1 MLTRELTPAER
12 LILPADFKPD
22 KGGIDGTRRKVLA
35 LADSVAG
42 TGVIIKVNSALRA
55 CGYNLIKD
63 LHDRDVRVMADLKL
77 IDIPETMEIDALTI
91 ADYNPELLTVMCCA
105 RIEGMTRVH
114 NNLQST
120 EVLGVTVLTNLDEE
134 DCQAIFTCSSKAG
147 VLRFARMAQLA
158 GIGGLVLSG
167 KELEVLEHRTELLLL
182 SRNTPGIRPAWS
194 LVQDDD
200 QSRIVTPAQAIA
212 SGADRIVVG
221 RPINGA
227 KPNTEGRP
235 QNPREA
241 VERTIEEIAEGL
253 AARQK

>member
-105 RIEGMTRVH
+105 GIEGMTRVH

-147 VLRFARMAQLA
+147 VLRFARMAQLTKPPQ
-158 GIGGLVLSG
+158 S
-167 KELEVLEHRTELLLL
+167 EHLTKLLISPSLPHRRGFFVANFFN
-182 SRNTPGIRPAWS
+182 SRS
-194 LVQDDD
+194 
-200 QSRIVTPAQAIA
+200 QA
-212 SGADRIVVG
+212 SCGVR
-221 RPINGA
+221 
-227 KPNTEGRP
+227 
-235 QNPREA
+235 
-241 VERTIEEIAEGL
+241 
-253 AARQK
+253 